1 MHLEHLN
8 LVVKDLNETL
18 TFYSAAFPH
27 WQVRGGGE
35 ADWYGVKRNWIHF
48 GDDRQYL
55 TFNDGGTGE
64 NRDLKSNNLGLAH
77 FAYVTDN
84 IDAVI
89 SRLLQAGFAI
99 AKDGANSPFRR
110 NVYFIDP
117 NGYEVEFVQYLSDLP
132 KERNLYDE

>member
-8 LVVKDLNETL
+8 LVVKDLSETL
-18 TFYSAAFPH
+18 KFYTAVFPH
-27 WQVRGGGE
+27 WQIRGGGE
-35 ADWYGVKRNWIHF
+35 ADWYGVRRNWIHF
-48 GDDRQYL
+48 GDDTQYL
-55 TFNDGGTGE
+55 TFNDSGTGE
-64 NRDLKSNNLGLAH
+64 NRDLQSNTLGLSH

-89 SRLLQAGFAI
+89 SRLMAAGYAI

-132 KERNLYDE
+132 EERNLFDE